1 MTIASKTASA
11 ATLDGPKPVSSPDPL
26 VLRKATVGRS
36 PLALLLSMAALVS
49 CSLELELLEQIDS
62 LRLYMT
68 FKEILLDAS
77 VALLILL
84 GLVLLAWMC
93 LLFLAKVMDLISRV
107 HERASSAF
115 WGLGLTI
122 PLSYFVISFIKAT
135 KLRFSPHWTWGLA
148 VWIWLGPL
156 LLLGCAILVT
166 TRLREMQAFCRT
178 RLVPIGGFH
187 FVLAVLSIAALRVH
201 DVYIFHD
208 FVNPAAQVV
217 PSGKPDIYL
226 ITIDALRAD
235 EMSLYGY
242 PRPTTPNLQQFADE
256 AFIFDFFFANSNFTT
271 SGTTSIET
279 GKLPWTDRVFQL
291 GGFLRG
297 SAQSENLGALL
308 RQQGYYTSV
317 VSANPA
323 ATPIQHR
330 TLNSYDAVEYLA
342 PKEAIP
348 VFSRV
353 TNLVG
358 LNCLWTLQSSLL
370 QSLISVRMYLNELVW
385 NDTFPSPAEQTFER
399 SRNLLANNT
408 SAQPR
413 FLWTHIFP
421 PHDPYLVP
429 PPYRGQFLP
438 SSKLTRGYN
447 FIDFSNVALPSGIT
461 TEDMRARYDEDI
473 AYVDHAVGDF
483 LRWLNETGRLNRS
496 IVIISSD
503 HGESFEHGWYKHT
516 GPYLYNGLIRIPLLI
531 HLPGQKQ
538 GSRISV
544 PGEQVDLLPTI
555 MDLVGGK
562 APAWSEGTSLLP
574 ALQNKPLPQRPLFS
588 MNLET
593 DSVFQPIKQGTVAV
607 IDGDWKFIE
616 RLGTGNPSLYHYKT
630 DPFEKE
636 DVLSSQPLIAA
647 QMRDLLANKLLEVN
661 SRPQPVH

>member
-1 MTIASKTASA
+1 MASKTAA
-11 ATLDGPKPVSSPDPL
+11 AASLEDPKLAVSSDALLGKP
-26 VLRKATVGRS
+26 TVGRS
-36 PLALLLSMAALVS
+36 PLGLLLSMAALVS

-77 VALLILL
+77 LALLILL
-84 GLVLLAWMC
+84 GLVLFAWIS
-93 LLFLAKVMDLISRV
+93 LLLVAKLMDRIPAV
-107 HERASSAF
+107 HERASSVF

-135 KLRFSPHWTWGLA
+135 KLRFFPNWAWGLA
-148 VWIWLGPL
+148 VWAWFGPL
-156 LLLGCAILVT
+156 LLLVCAVLVT
-166 TRLREMQAFCRT
+166 TKLREMQTFCRT
-178 RLVPIGGFH
+178 RLAPIGGFH
-187 FVLAVLSIAALRVH
+187 FVLALVSIAALRVH
-201 DVYIFHD
+201 GVYIFHD
-208 FVNPAAQVV
+208 FANPAAQVAS
-217 PSGKPDIYL
+217 SGKPDVYL

-242 PRPTTPNLQQFADE
+242 PRPTTPNLHQFAE
-256 AFIFDFFFANSNFTT
+256 HAFTFDYFFANSNFTT
-271 SGTTSIET
+271 TGTTSIET
-279 GKLPWTDRVFQL
+279 GKLPWTNRVFQL

-297 SAQSENLGALL
+297 SAQSENLGTML

-330 TLNSYDAVEYLA
+330 TLSGYDAVEYLA

-348 VFSRV
+348 AFSKD

-358 LNCLWTLQSSLL
+358 LNSLWTLQSSLL
-370 QSLISVRMYLNELVW
+370 QSLISIRMYLNAFIW
-385 NDTFPSPAEQTFER
+385 NDTFPTPAEQTFEK
-399 SRNLLANNT
+399 SRDLLVNNT
-408 SAQPR
+408 SVQPR

-429 PPYRGQFLP
+429 LPYRGRFLP
-438 SSKLTRGYN
+438 SSKLTHGY
-447 FIDFSNVALPSGIT
+447 DFFAFTNVALPFGISPD
-461 TEDMRARYDEDI
+461 DMRARYDEDVT
-473 AYVDHAVGDF
+473 YVDHAVGEF
-483 LRWLNETGRLNRS
+483 LGWLNETGRLDRS
-496 IVIISSD
+496 IVIISAD

-538 GSRISV
+538 GRRISV
-544 PGEQVDLLPTI
+544 PAEQVDLLPTI
-555 MDLVGGK
+555 VELVGGQI
-562 APAWSEGTSLLP
+562 PAWSEGTSLIP

-593 DSVFQPIKQGTVAV
+593 NSVFQPIQQGTVAV

-616 RLGTGNPSLYHYKT
+616 RLETGKSSLYDYRT
-630 DPFEKE
+630 DPFEKD
-636 DVLSSQPLIAA
+636 DVLGSQPVIAA
-647 QMRDLLANKLLEVN
+647 QMRDLLASKLREVN
-661 SRPQPVH
+661 RRTSPPR